1 MARRKE
7 QKIKLSTLECR
18 DMLIKELSQNP
29 LLADFDM
36 NSIEIKVLYKTTP
49 YIKDIDRAVDF
60 LQRYYSA
67 NKDKIQV
74 MFGKQIISSTD
85 LAKMMRVSRPTV
97 NKWIK
102 NGFIKPSRIEGTPFE
117 YFQIDEVIEQL
128 RKQKQ

>member
-29 LLADFDM
+29 LLADYDM
-36 NSIEIKVLYKTTP
+36 NSIEIKVLHKTTP

-102 NGFIKPSRIEGTPFE
+102 NGFIKTSRIEGTPFE
-117 YFQIDEVIEQL
+117 YFQRDEVIEQL
-128 RKQKQ
+128 RKQK